1 MQQAADYN
9 AQMPPQSY
17 ANHAHRPVW
26 TAAAFACVLVS
37 IAGFVLRWR
46 TVGGAWTSAAG
57 LAGLIGAV
65 LILIYI
71 SRLYITRLQDRIIRL
86 EMRVRCAGLLT
97 PEQQRTLQGL
107 DLRRTAALRFA
118 SDEEIPALLDRAVRD
133 SLTPDQI
140 KRAVR
145 RWVPDLD
152 RT

>member
-1 MQQAADYN
+1 
-9 AQMPPQSY
+9 MPPQSY

-26 TAAAFACVLVS
+26 TVLAFACVLVS

-46 TVGGAWTSAAG
+46 TVGGAWTSAVG

-65 LILIYI
+65 LILVYI

-86 EMRVRCAGLLT
+86 EMRVRCAALLT
-97 PEQQRTLQGL
+97 PEQQRALQGL

-118 SDEEIPALLDRAVRD
+118 SDDELPALLDRTVRD

-140 KRAVR
+140 KRAVKN
-145 RWVPDLD
+145 WVPDLD